1 MILLFNV
8 EVKFLLQALDKLA
21 REEALLNLVLTNFH

>member
-21 REEALLNLVLTNFH
+21 REEVLLNLVLTNFH